1 MLQIA
6 ADTGR
11 TGDIIQAVVVGL
23 LIVAALLAV
32 STVWFWRHT
41 DPRRQRGRLRDVQPI
56 EVRVEESTTDGVWK
70 TEAPVSNFRADDGGL
85 TDSDWARMTSPSSR
99 GGRPTTPQG

>member
-1 MLQIA
+1 MLLLIA

-11 TGDIIQAVVVGL
+11 TGDIIQAVILGL

-41 DPRRQRGRLRDVQPI
+41 DPRRQRGQLRDVQPI
-56 EVRVEESTTDGVWK
+56 EVRVTETTDGVWK
-70 TEAPVSNFRADDGGL
+70 TEAPVSNFQADDQGL
-85 TDSDWARMTSPSSR
+85 SDSDWARMTSPSSR
-99 GGRPTTPQG
+99 GGRPITPQG